1 MGIPVKLTIDG
12 FVYMGEEFAK
22 GEIFDAPTDCF
33 ASYLCDQE
41 NQATRIDESK
51 LEPAAD
57 GGTMKRTMKGGSYN
71 TKVMEPDNAPDKPV
85 VTKTKSKAPTK
96 SKSNVKAKSDAVS
109 ENT

>member
-1 MGIPVKLTIDG
+1 MGIPVKLKVGG
-12 FVYMGEEFAK
+12 FVHMGEEYAK
-22 GEIFDAPTDCF
+22 GDVFDAPHEQF

-51 LEPAAD
+51 LEPAD
-57 GGTMKRTMKGGSYN
+57 GNSMKRTMKAGSYN